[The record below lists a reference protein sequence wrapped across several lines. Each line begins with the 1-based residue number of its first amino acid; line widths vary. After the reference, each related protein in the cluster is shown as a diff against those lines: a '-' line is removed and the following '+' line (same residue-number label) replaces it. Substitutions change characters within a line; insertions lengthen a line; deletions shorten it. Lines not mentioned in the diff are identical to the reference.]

1 MPEISKAL
9 YRAGEGE
16 PVVLLHGFTAT
27 WHCWRP
33 VLPELVA
40 RYEVIAPTLAGH
52 DGGPEFTADFN
63 LESVTD
69 SLEQHLDEIGVD
81 TAHVVGNSMGGTLA
95 IQLAKRG
102 RARSVVAL
110 SPGAG
115 WQPGGPESRRVGRF
129 FRRQLAIT
137 RASRTSVGRIMARPR
152 ARQLA
157 LRDAMRRG
165 QLVDPADAVALA
177 LSSLQCSVSEPV
189 IAQLLAN
196 EIEFGGFETIEAPV
210 LLAWAEYD
218 RILPKETCSW
228 RLRQEIPGAEYRVL
242 PGVGHVPMWDDH
254 HLVTNTIV
262 DWVSRHTRGVGD
274 EHGDVG
280 VVEHVA

>member
-1 MPEISKAL
+1 MPEISNAL

-16 PVVLLHGFTAT
+16 QVVLLHGFTAT

-33 VLPELVA
+33 VLPDLVA
-40 RYEVIAPTLAGH
+40 RYDVIAPTLAGH

-63 LESVTD
+63 LEAVTD
-69 SLEQHLDEIGVD
+69 SLEQHLDEIGVE
-81 TAHVVGNSMGGTLA
+81 TAHIVGNSMGGTLA

-102 RARSVVAL
+102 RAKSVVAL

-137 RASRTSVGRIMARPR
+137 RASSSRLELVMGRPR

-157 LRDAMRRG
+157 LRDVMRHG
-165 QLVDPADAVALA
+165 QLVHPADAVQMAR
-177 LSSLQCSVSEPV
+177 SSLQCTVSDPV
-189 IAQLLAN
+189 IQQLLGDG
-196 EIEFGGFETIEAPV
+196 IEFGAFESVEAPV
-210 LLAWAEYD
+210 LLAWAEHD

-228 RLRQEIPGAEYRVL
+228 RLRREIPGAEYRVL
-242 PGVGHVPMWDDH
+242 PGVGHVPMWDDP
-254 HLVTNTIV
+254 HLVVDTIV
-262 DWVSRHTRGVGD
+262 DWVSQHSQVPVT
-274 EHGDVG
+274 
-280 VVEHVA
+280 A

>member
-33 VLPELVA
+33 ILPELVA

-52 DGGPEFTADFN
+52 EGGPAFDAEFN
-63 LESVTD
+63 LEAVTD
-69 SLEQHLDEIGVD
+69 SLEGHLDELGVE
-81 TAHVVGNSMGGTLA
+81 TAHFVGNSMGGTLA

-115 WQPGGPESRRVGRF
+115 WQPGSGESRRVGKF

-137 RASRTSVGRIMARPR
+137 RMSNKSLEKVMGRPR
-152 ARQLA
+152 PRQLA
-157 LRDAMRRG
+157 LRDVMRRG
-165 QLVDPADAVALA
+165 QLVDPRDAVAMA
-177 LSSLQCSVSEPV
+177 RASLSCTVSDQV
-189 IAQLLAN
+189 IEQLLA
-196 EIEFGGFETIEAPV
+196 EKIEFAGFESITAPV
-210 LLAWAEYD
+210 LLAWAEHD

-228 RLRQEIPGAEYRVL
+228 RLRRDIPGAEYRVL

-254 HLVTNTIV
+254 HLVEDTII
-262 DWVSRHTRGVGD
+262 DWVTQHAN
-274 EHGDVG
+274 
-280 VVEHVA
+280 VAVTA